1 MPVEVSAASPAA
13 KLTVDGIP
21 AGTYESVQEA
31 VDAITDIIGSN
42 FVIEIAEGTVTD
54 PLNILQLD
62 GKNVVIKPQ
71 TGASVTFTNT
81 ITIDG
86 NGNFYG
92 EETLLIQGLIFD
104 FTSGNPENCIYFNL
118 IPPRVGYCYPHN
130 ITINGCTFNGVF
142 DTTVA
147 VQSIPGGSRNIA
159 IINCTA
165 NNMHSLAQLKAVAG
179 YAFIQNCV
187 VSNSSGGVNFY
198 GTGDLIIDSCKFDVM
213 DYAVRSGQG
222 AGTISSLGS
231 VNINNSILNSNS
243 AEDGTVVLR
252 GDSTSNINILH
263 SDITNSN
270 SDGAAIQN
278 LNLASIGLYD
288 IDIVE
293 SNLTGQITGID
304 PATIT
309 TIDDPNVKN
318 GPVYING
325 NGQDNSLVDLIK
337 TIFAF
342 IIAILIA
349 VIVFPLIIVLII
361 IKFIRNLFRQ

>member
-1 MPVEVSAASPAA
+1 
-13 KLTVDGIP
+13 
-21 AGTYESVQEA
+21 
-31 VDAITDIIGSN
+31 
-42 FVIEIAEGTVTD
+42 
-54 PLNILQLD
+54 
-62 GKNVVIKPQ
+62 
-71 TGASVTFTNT
+71 
-81 ITIDG
+81 
-86 NGNFYG
+86 
-92 EETLLIQGLIFD
+92 
-104 FTSGNPENCIYFNL
+104 
-118 IPPRVGYCYPHN
+118 
-130 ITINGCTFNGVF
+130 
-142 DTTVA
+142 
-147 VQSIPGGSRNIA
+147 
-159 IINCTA
+159 
-165 NNMHSLAQLKAVAG
+165 
-179 YAFIQNCV
+179 
-187 VSNSSGGVNFY
+187 
-198 GTGDLIIDSCKFDVM
+198 
-213 DYAVRSGQG
+213 
-222 AGTISSLGS
+222 
-231 VNINNSILNSNS
+231 
-243 AEDGTVVLR
+243 LR